1 MPVVHFVNQDKR
13 IEAEE
18 GANLRKV
25 ARAHGINPYTGLNKI
40 FNCRGNGLCGTCRVE
55 IVDGKG
61 ASSQTKSEENALRGY
76 MPFYAR
82 KWDKNVRLSCRV
94 EVKEDMQVK
103 TNPEVSIDMEETKL
117 RLANFAALVVFGG
130 GLLLIIALI
139 VLDMLKIL

>member
-1 MPVVHFVNQDKR
+1 MPVVHFVNEDKR
-13 IEAEE
+13 IEVEE

-25 ARAHGINPYTGLNKI
+25 ALAQGVNPYTGINKL

-55 IVDGKG
+55 VVDGKG
-61 ASSQTKSEENALRGY
+61 ASSRTKSEENALRGY

-94 EVKEDMQVK
+94 EVKDDIQVK
-103 TNPEVSIDMEETKL
+103 TYPEVTIDMEETKL
-117 RLANFAALVVFGG
+117 RLATFAAIVVFGG
-130 GLLLIIALI
+130 GLLFIIALI